1 MTEFKIVFEEFPEY
15 LQYTLSGDHSTQDWV
30 DLIHRMAA
38 DSEQMR
44 KTRIFVDASQVTL
57 SNSVMLRYRIG
68 VLTGELF
75 GAKTRIA
82 TLSRVD
88 DPDQLWET
96 VATNR
101 GAIVRSGRD
110 RDKLIQWLSEDA

>member
-1 MTEFKIVFEEFPEY
+1 MTDFTIVLQEHPRY
-15 LQYTLSGDHSTQDWV
+15 LQYTLSGDHTVEDWI
-30 DLIHRMAA
+30 DLLHQMAA
-38 DSEQMR
+38 DSER
-44 KTRIFVDASQVTL
+44 LGKSRIFVDASQVTL

-68 VLTGELF
+68 VLTGEIF
-75 GAKTRIA
+75 GANARIA
-82 TLSRVD
+82 TLARAD

-110 RDKLIQWLSEDA
+110 RDKLLEWLDEVA

>member
-1 MTEFKIVFEEFPEY
+1 VTPFTIIYDELPDY
-15 LQYTLSGDHSTQDWV
+15 LQYTLSGDHVDQDWV
-30 DLIHRMAA
+30 DLLVRMAA
-38 DSEQMR
+38 DVERTEKS
-44 KTRIFVDASQVTL
+44 KIFVDASQVAL

-75 GAKTRIA
+75 GMSTRIA
-82 TLSRVD
+82 TLSRAD

-110 RDKLIQWLSEDA
+110 RDDLLK